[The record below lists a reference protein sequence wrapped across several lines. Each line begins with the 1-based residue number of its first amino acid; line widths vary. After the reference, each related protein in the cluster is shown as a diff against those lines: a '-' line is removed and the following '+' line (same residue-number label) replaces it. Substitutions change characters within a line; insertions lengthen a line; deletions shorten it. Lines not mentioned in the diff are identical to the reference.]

1 MYQRYVKDTAM
12 IRKLG
17 KTFALSC
24 ASLILGTTLAFAG
37 GMKGTVTSIDDKGMA
52 TVKTEDGKEHKVKGE
67 GWKVGAKV
75 ECDMKEGTTSCK
87 AAM

>member
-1 MYQRYVKDTAM
+1 M
-12 IRKLG
+12 IQKLG
-17 KTFALSC
+17 KTLALTC
-24 ASLILGTTLAFAG
+24 ASLVLGTTLVFAG
-37 GMKGTVTSIDDKGMA
+37 GMKGTVTNIDDKGMA

-75 ECDMKEGTTSCK
+75 ECDMKEGMTSCK

>member
-1 MYQRYVKDTAM
+1 M

-37 GMKGTVTSIDDKGMA
+37 GMKGTVTKIDDNGMA
-52 TVKTEDGKEHKVKGE
+52 TVKTEDEKEPGVRTHCLKLPLI
-67 GWKVGAKV
+67 
-75 ECDMKEGTTSCK
+75 
-87 AAM
+87 

>member
-1 MYQRYVKDTAM
+1 M
-12 IRKLG
+12 IQKLG
-17 KTFALSC
+17 KTFALTC
-24 ASLILGTTLAFAG
+24 ASLVLGTTLVFAG

-75 ECDMKEGTTSCK
+75 ECDMKEGMTSCK
-87 AAM
+87 ATM

>member
-1 MYQRYVKDTAM
+1 M
-12 IRKLG
+12 IQKLG
-17 KTFALSC
+17 KTFALTC
-24 ASLILGTTLAFAG
+24 ASLVLGTTLVFAG

-75 ECDMKEGTTSCK
+75 ECDMKEGMTSCK

>member
-1 MYQRYVKDTAM
+1 M

-17 KTFALSC
+17 KTFALTC
-24 ASLILGTTLAFAG
+24 ASLVLGTTLVFAG
-37 GMKGTVTSIDDKGMA
+37 GMKGTVTNVDDKGMA

-75 ECDMKEGTTSCK
+75 ECEMKEGMTSCK